1 MWSSETQKLRD
12 YRPGVGGAGKPDTRL
27 HTPAQM
33 CSARARASGSIRL
46 MDGIIGSAQAA
57 FTLLVVLFVGW
68 GLVFAAAYYMER
80 KLQRGKSGQQA
91 WNSFTWLW
99 DNANLIGI
107 PTLVLGAVYMVWAL
121 NYGPGIG
128 GPSALVLLLMGA
140 AAALIGFA
148 PSMRR
153 LRRP

>member
-1 MWSSETQKLRD
+1 MQ
-12 YRPGVGGAGKPDTRL
+12 
-27 HTPAQM
+27 
-33 CSARARASGSIRL
+33 
-46 MDGIIGSAQAA
+46 GIIGSAQAA

-68 GLVFAAAYYMER
+68 GLVFGAAYYMER
-80 KLQRGKSGQQA
+80 KLQRGKSGKQV
-91 WNSFTWLW
+91 WDSFTWLW

-107 PTLVLGAVYMVWAL
+107 PTLILGALYMVWAL

-140 AAALIGFA
+140 AAALIGYA